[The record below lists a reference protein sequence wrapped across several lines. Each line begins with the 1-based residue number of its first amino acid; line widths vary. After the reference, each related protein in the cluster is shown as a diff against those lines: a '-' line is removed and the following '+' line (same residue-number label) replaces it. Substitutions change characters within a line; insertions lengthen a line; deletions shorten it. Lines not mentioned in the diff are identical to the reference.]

1 MTANSKTAQAQITLN
16 ATTESVTNISID
28 QHYEASFLIEDI
40 VKVQSAYDL
49 LSEYTSKA
57 GFAIAEVIDT
67 GLLSE
72 YTNFTNTDVG
82 TYGSDLTDA
91 VILAAAEAIDLAN
104 APMDNRAMVVYP
116 TQKTAL
122 LKIEKFVKADFMG
135 QYQEPTIVRK
145 GPNSRYMW
153 GDIYGTPVYWTKQV
167 TATAGT
173 PTQYHNIM
181 FHKEAIA
188 LAMQQSPRTQSDY
201 RLEYL
206 GNLVVVDAIWGI
218 KTLRPTFGI
227 EMRS

>member
-1 MTANSKTAQAQITLN
+1 
-16 ATTESVTNISID
+16 
-28 QHYEASFLIEDI
+28 
-40 VKVQSAYDL
+40 
-49 LSEYTSKA
+49 
-57 GFAIAEVIDT
+57 
-67 GLLSE
+67 
-72 YTNFTNTDVG
+72 
-82 TYGSDLTDA
+82 
-91 VILAAAEAIDLAN
+91 
-104 APMDNRAMVVYP
+104 MVVYP